1 MDLLKPRFWDTTL
14 EFVSEDL
21 DGDLQPNIF
30 SGDAAAA
37 ALGSTLEEPLM

>member
-14 EFVSEDL
+14 EFVSEDF
-21 DGDLQPNIF
+21 DGDLHPNI